1 MAGEYFEIGTPP
13 AYGLYARGVRGV
25 TLNNVRFEKATSDQR
40 PAVVFD
46 RVSDATVN
54 GLAAD
59 GDPRASALLR
69 FVNTRDALLTATRVL
84 RPAAVFLRVEGA
96 TSEGITVDGGDISK
110 AAAPLAHG
118 NGATERA
125 VKLRV

>member
-1 MAGEYFEIGTPP
+1 
-13 AYGLYARGVRGV
+13 VRGL
-25 TLNNVRFEKATSDQR
+25 TLNNVRFEKATPDRR

-46 RVSDATVN
+46 RVSDVTVN

-84 RPAAVFLRVEGA
+84 KPAAVFLRVEGA

-110 AAAPLAHG
+110 AAAPVSYG
-118 NGATERA
+118 GGATEKA
-125 VKLRV
+125 VKVRD